1 LGYLKKEDFIMTF
14 ELLCMGLIGLLFGLA
29 VTFGGYRLFLILLP
43 IWGFFFGF
51 FLGAET
57 VQVIFGIGFL
67 ATVTSW
73 VAGFIVGAV
82 FAILSYLFYIFA
94 VAILSFSAGYG
105 LTVGI
110 LDAIGLNLGFLVWI
124 IAVIIGVVVA
134 VAVIAFNI
142 QKYAIIVIT
151 ALGGTAAIIYTLL
164 GLFGGFALVELL
176 LGPVRL
182 AVRNSFWWLLFFL
195 VVAGAG
201 IVFQI
206 RANRSFEI
214 DTYNRLA
221 DA

>member
-1 LGYLKKEDFIMTF
+1 MTF
-14 ELLCMGLIGLLFGLA
+14 ELLCMGLIGLMFGLA
-29 VTFGGYRLFLILLP
+29 VTFLGYRLFLILLP

-73 VAGFIVGAV
+73 VAGFFV
-82 FAILSYLFYIFA
+82 
-94 VAILSFSAGYG
+94 
-105 LTVGI
+105 
-110 LDAIGLNLGFLVWI
+110 
-124 IAVIIGVVVA
+124 GVVVA
-134 VAVIAFNI
+134 VLVVVFNI

-151 ALGGTAAIIYTLL
+151 ALGGTAAIIFTLL
-164 GLFGGFALVELL
+164 GLFGGFTVPELL

-182 AVRNSFWWLLFFL
+182 AIRNSFWWLLFFL

-201 IVFQI
+201 IVVQI
-206 RANRSFEI
+206 RANRHFEI

-221 DA
+221 EA